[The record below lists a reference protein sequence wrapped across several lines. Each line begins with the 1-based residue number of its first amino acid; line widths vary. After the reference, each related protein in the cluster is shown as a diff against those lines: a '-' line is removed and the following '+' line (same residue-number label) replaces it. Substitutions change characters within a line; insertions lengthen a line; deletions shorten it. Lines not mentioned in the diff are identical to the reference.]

1 MKRAI
6 AVASLLA
13 VLLLNAACSQRSSV
27 AQPGEKNPW
36 TIPGVLRIGLAEE
49 PDSLNPLFSHSA
61 SADVMAGLVYSYL
74 LRYDATGN
82 YLPDLTTV
90 VPSTRNGGISSDG
103 KTIVLH
109 LRKGVRW
116 SDGHSLN
123 ATDWLFTYRV
133 VLNDHNNVKSR
144 YGWDALAGADA
155 PDPYTL
161 VLRLKRPSASVL
173 GILAIG
179 TGYPPLPMHA
189 LVRLPDLN
197 RAAIN
202 DAPISSG
209 PYVLRAWNRGS
220 SLEFAPNGAYFRGAP
235 ALRRLTYSIVPDVN
249 SLLNDLRTHDID
261 VYPDVDPDSVAK
273 LGDIEGIV
281 VKHQLLANWHHLGLN
296 VARPNLRDVR
306 VRQAIA
312 LAVDWARLEK
322 TVYHGLDRLAVSD
335 IFPQSWAAPSLPAY
349 AYDPARAAKLLD
361 AAGWRAAP
369 GAIRSRNGRPLT
381 LTISAT
387 VGHQE
392 NEEAEVMLQSM
403 LARVGIDVRV
413 RNYPANLF
421 FAQNGPL
428 YAGRYDM
435 EWSIDTNGPDPDN
448 SGSWNGAFIP
458 PNGANTSW
466 LDDPIVNATSTAAQ
480 ATFDQARRRAL
491 YQREEERLREL
502 VPAVFFSWETGYA
515 AINSDVKNYIPAA
528 FIGDTW
534 NAWQWKI

>member
-1 MKRAI
+1 MKRCIAI
-6 AVASLLA
+6 SLLA
-13 VLLLNAACSQRSSV
+13 LLVSSAACSQRSN
-27 AQPGEKNPW
+27 AARAGETNPW
-36 TIPGVLRIGLAEE
+36 TVPGVLRIGLAEE

-61 SADVMAGLVYSYL
+61 SADVMAGLIYSFL

-82 YLPDLTTV
+82 YMPDLATV
-90 VPSTRNGGISSDG
+90 VPSVRNGGISADG
-103 KTIVLH
+103 KTIVVH
-109 LRKGVRW
+109 LRSGVTW
-116 SDGHSLN
+116 ADGRPLN
-123 ATDWLFTYRV
+123 AADWLFTYRA
-133 VLNDHNNVKSR
+133 VLNNRNNVKSR
-144 YGWDALAGADA
+144 YGWDVVASATA
-155 PDPYTL
+155 PDSKTI

-179 TGYPPLPMHA
+179 TGYPPLPAHA
-189 LVRLPDLN
+189 LTGLPDLN
-197 RAAIN
+197 RAPVN

-209 PYVLRAWNRGS
+209 PYVLQAWNRGS
-220 SLEFAPNGAYFRGAP
+220 SLLFAPNAHYFRGEP
-235 ALRRLTYSIVPDVN
+235 ALRKLTYSIVPDVN
-249 SLLNDLRTHDID
+249 SLLNELRTHDID

-273 LGDIEGIV
+273 LGDVSGIV

-312 LAVDWARLEK
+312 LAVDWARIEK

-335 IFPQSWAAPSLPAY
+335 IFPQSWAAPSLPPY
-349 AYDPARAAKLLD
+349 AYDPTRAAQLLD
-361 AAGWRAAP
+361 AAGWRT
-369 GAIRSRNGRPLT
+369 GAGGIRYRNGRPLSIA
-381 LTISAT
+381 LSAT

-392 NEEAEVMLQSM
+392 NAAAEVMMQSM
-403 LARVGIDVRV
+403 LARAGIDVRI

-428 YAGRYDM
+428 YTGKYDM

-448 SGSWNGAFIP
+448 TGSWNGAFIP

-480 ATFDQARRRAL
+480 QTFDLGRRRAL
-491 YQREEERLREL
+491 YQREEERLRAL

-515 AINSDVKNYIPAA
+515 AINSDVKNYVPAA

-534 NAWQWKI
+534 NAWQWKV

>member
-1 MKRAI
+1 VKRCA
-6 AVASLLA
+6 AFASLIALA
-13 VLLLNAACSQRSSV
+13 VSIAACTQHAGTAR
-27 AQPGEKNPW
+27 PGEKNPW

-61 SADVMAGLVYSYL
+61 SADVMAGLIYSFL

-82 YLPDLTTV
+82 YIPDLATV
-90 VPSTRNGGISSDG
+90 VPSIGNGGISADG
-103 KTIVLH
+103 KTIVVH
-109 LRKGVRW
+109 VRKGVRW
-116 SDGHSLN
+116 ADGHALN
-123 ATDWLFTYRV
+123 ATDWLFTYRAV
-133 VLNDHNNVKSR
+133 YNNRNNVKSR
-144 YGWDALAGADA
+144 FGWDAIASASLA
-155 PDPYTL
+155 DPYTI
-161 VLRLKRPSASVL
+161 VLHLKRPSASVL

-179 TGYPPLPMHA
+179 TGYPPLPAHA
-189 LVRLPDLN
+189 LSGLADLN

-209 PYVLRAWNRGS
+209 PYVLKTWNRSS
-220 SLEFAPNGAYFRGAP
+220 SLEFGPNAAYFRGAP
-235 ALRRLTYSIVPDVN
+235 ALRQLTYSIVPDVN
-249 SLLNDLRTHDID
+249 SLLNQLRTHDID

-273 LGDIEGIV
+273 LGDISGII

-296 VARPNLRDVR
+296 VSRPNLRDVR

-312 LAVDWARLEK
+312 LAVDWARVEK
-322 TVYHGLDRLAVSD
+322 TVYHDLDRLAVSD
-335 IFPQSWAAPSLPAY
+335 IFPHSWAAPSLPPY
-349 AYDPARAAKLLD
+349 AYDVGRAARLLD
-361 AAGWRAAP
+361 AAGWHP
-369 GAIRSRNGRPLT
+369 GPGGIRYRDGRPLT

-392 NEEAEVMLQSM
+392 NEAAEVLMQSM
-403 LARVGIDVRV
+403 LALTGIDVNV

-428 YAGRYDM
+428 YTGKYDM

-466 LDDPIVNATSTAAQ
+466 LNDPVVNATSTAAQ
-480 ATFDQARRRAL
+480 QTFDLARRRAL
-491 YQREEERLREL
+491 YQREEERLRQL

-515 AINSDVKNYIPAA
+515 AINSDVKNYVPAA

-534 NAWQWKI
+534 NAWQWKV